1 MKAIEQ
7 SFLVVLF
14 KVALTLESVDAIL
27 KWHVIVQM
35 NPSRGTVYY
44 AIQCDYNFLVCG
56 TNSRVWPFKWKLLY
70 WRWQL
75 HLTPYTSH
83 LCKKLLC
90 SSTGLHIMQ
99 GIVGILDHT
108 MPERTQAKLHHG
120 SVVENLKATREK
132 EVWDM
137 FPDLPTVLFL
147 ILCSHRKSCLIF
159 FVQWT
164 LFLMT
169 FHDPHIQWN
178 LY

>member
-1 MKAIEQ
+1 
-7 SFLVVLF
+7 
-14 KVALTLESVDAIL
+14 
-27 KWHVIVQM
+27 M

-120 SVVENLKATREK
+120 SVVQNLKATRGK
-132 EVWDM
+132 EEGSLRYVSRLANCSLLDFVFTQKILSNLFCTM
-137 FPDLPTVLFL
+137 NIISHDFPWPTHTVKPLL
-147 ILCSHRKSCLIF
+147 SRPLKRC
-159 FVQWT
+159 T
-164 LFLMT
+164 LFRNVSILRLQT
-169 FHDPHIQWN
+169 S
-178 LY
+178 